1 MVLTLEHEWS
11 SPQHGAKLLGERPRD
26 PIPVRLRLEKGLYL
40 FDWYGVSEQA
50 AADGKWN
57 MLDDLHQDFDSTRY
71 ETDAYLDWAARTLP
85 EEFRPSPR

>member
-1 MVLTLEHEWS
+1 MFCDEQDNEQSFARRSLVV
-11 SPQHGAKLLGERPRD
+11 Q
-26 PIPVRLRLEKGLYL
+26 
-40 FDWYGVSEQA
+40 QA
-50 AADGKWN
+50 AAYGKWN

>member
-1 MVLTLEHEWS
+1 MLFDVFE
-11 SPQHGAKLLGERPRD
+11 RD
-26 PIPVRLRLEKGLYL
+26 PSHAEKGLYL
-40 FDWYGVSEQA
+40 FDWYGVSKQA
-50 AADGKWN
+50 AAYGKWN